1 MFMINTCASGAYNE
15 KTFSF
20 VIQVHFINVGV
31 LKTIKGVSLH
41 TNPKV
46 FYNILY
52 PNLWTTNIILK
63 SKIKA
68 ILNKYVG

>member
-1 MFMINTCASGAYNE
+1 MFMINTCVSGGYNV
-15 KTFSF
+15 KTFSS

-41 TNPKV
+41 TCTNPKV

-52 PNLWTTNIILK
+52 PNL
-63 SKIKA
+63 
-68 ILNKYVG
+68 

>member
-52 PNLWTTNIILK
+52 PNL
-63 SKIKA
+63 
-68 ILNKYVG
+68 

>member
-1 MFMINTCASGAYNE
+1 MFMINTCVSGGYNV
-15 KTFSF
+15 KTFSS
-20 VIQVHFINVGV
+20 VIQVHFINVHVGV

-52 PNLWTTNIILK
+52 PNL
-63 SKIKA
+63 
-68 ILNKYVG
+68 

>member
-1 MFMINTCASGAYNE
+1 MFMINTCASGGYNV
-15 KTFSF
+15 KTFSS

-31 LKTIKGVSLH
+31 LKTIKSVSLH

-52 PNLWTTNIILK
+52 PNL
-63 SKIKA
+63 
-68 ILNKYVG
+68 

>member
-1 MFMINTCASGAYNE
+1 MFMINTCPYGGYNV
-15 KTFSF
+15 KTFSS

-31 LKTIKGVSLH
+31 LKTIKSVSLH

-68 ILNKYVG
+68 ILNIHVG

>member
-1 MFMINTCASGAYNE
+1 MFMINTCASGGYNV
-15 KTFSF
+15 KTFSA

-31 LKTIKGVSLH
+31 LKTIKSVSLH

-52 PNLWTTNIILK
+52 PNL
-63 SKIKA
+63 
-68 ILNKYVG
+68 

>member
-1 MFMINTCASGAYNE
+1 MFMINTCPYGGYNV
-15 KTFSF
+15 KTFSS

-52 PNLWTTNIILK
+52 PNL
-63 SKIKA
+63 
-68 ILNKYVG
+68 